1 MTMKV
6 DVNVTSVYRWL
17 KNSTARINI
26 LRGGTRSSK
35 TYSLAQHI
43 IFNKLITGN
52 DRVIIIAMKTLPAL
66 KKTAMKL
73 VLDLLDEYIGHNNY
87 TFNKTDREL
96 RYRNNLLYF
105 MSLDEPHKAA
115 SLDYNDLWLE
125 EAVDFTYEDFKQF
138 NMRSS
143 RKGDNNQLFLSFNPT
158 SALSWIKVELID
170 KQTTGLA
177 EHISTYKDNIK
188 NLRPE
193 IIQVIEDLINQDQN
207 FYKIYALGQWGV
219 LENIIYGNW
228 KTYDELPEK
237 IDYVTYS
244 CDWGFNHPS
253 VITEINW
260 IDGKFIARELFYG
273 GGRTQAQLVEEA
285 KKVIPEEFRQREMY
299 IDSAEPGLILAFYQ
313 EGFNSHLSKKDVL
326 DGISYVKTHF
336 LGVTKDSVNGIKELQ
351 SYSWKK
357 DKNDNVIDTPVDF
370 HTDFCDTIRY
380 GSFSHDRGGMG
391 ESENLDFSLR

>member
-1 MTMKV
+1 MKLV
-6 DVNVTSVYRWL
+6 KATSVHRWL
-17 KNSTARINI
+17 KNTKARINI

-43 IFNKLITGN
+43 IFNKLLTGN

-73 VLDLLDEYIGHNNY
+73 FIDLLDEYIGRNNY

-96 RYRNNLLYF
+96 RYGSNLVYF

-143 RKGDNNQLFLSFNPT
+143 RKGENNQLFLSFNPT

-170 KQTTGLA
+170 KQTPGLA

-188 NLRPE
+188 NLQPE

-207 FYKIYALGQWGV
+207 FYKIYALGEWGV
-219 LENIIYGNW
+219 LENIIYSNW
-228 KTYDELPEK
+228 KTYDCLPEK

-273 GGRTQAQLVEEA
+273 GGRTQAQLVDEA
-285 KKVIPEEFRQREMY
+285 KKVIPVEFRQRELY
-299 IDSAEPGLILAFYQ
+299 IDSAEPGLILSFYQ

-326 DGISYVKTHF
+326 DGISYVKTHM

-370 HTDFCDTIRY
+370 HNDFCDTIRY
-380 GSFSHDRGGMG
+380 GSFSHDRSWMG
-391 ESENLDFSLR
+391 ISQNLW